1 MGQRNSDNSYKTNH
15 LMIRKTAYIFTFL
28 IFFVACTVTQNV
40 NVPSTSAPVVDE
52 NLVKNIEEFKAA
64 VKTLQPGDK
73 IILANGTW
81 TDAELKF
88 YGKGTAEKPITLT
101 VEEKGKVFLE
111 GQSNIRVG
119 GEYMYVEGL
128 VFRNGHTPS
137 GSVIAFRKDKE
148 MLCNNCRITECV
160 IDDYNSSERF
170 DSDYWV
176 EIYGKNNRFDHN
188 YLVGKRNRG
197 VTLAVRMKTEASHEN
212 FHQIDHNYFGYHPI
226 LGSNGG
232 ETLRVGT
239 SHYSMSNSNTT
250 VEDNYFEHCNGEL
263 EIISSKS
270 GQNTFRNNTFHEC
283 QGTLTMRHGNETL
296 VENNYFFA
304 NRKANTGGIRIINE
318 SQTVRNN
325 YLQGITGYRF
335 RGTLV
340 VMNGVPNSP
349 LNRYFQVKNSE
360 ASNNLIID
368 CDHIQLCA
376 GSDEERSA
384 TPIDTKMNNNIFYNT
399 KKDDIFTV
407 YDDISGI
414 EFDGNIVSPNVNFPK
429 NNGQILKKGFETKEI
444 EFVEKDGVKRSKA
457 YPNIGP
463 DPSKTIPGRN
473 NTGVSWYPK
482 KDYQIT
488 FATGKVIEVP
498 RGENVILEAVKKSAP
513 GDIIRL
519 TESGNYFEGK
529 SIEIP
534 HTITIEAAP
543 GLATRPEI
551 TFERTSLFNL
561 ENGGSLTLEGI
572 NFSGRDCDD
581 YSGNSVIRTSRYS
594 MINNYKLMI
603 RNCDFNDLDVNHSF
617 NVLRV
622 YKNTFADSILVDNC
636 NFNNIT
642 GHVFNLD
649 KEIEDVGIYNAENVV
664 ITNSTFK
671 DIGGVALN
679 LYRGGRDEST
689 FGPILDLHNT
699 TFDNVGH
706 DKRNKY
712 QAAMN
717 LHGVQLADMHD
728 LQFKDSKKINLH
740 LIVGEP
746 IIKLKN
752 IKLKNNEDIIS
763 NDDAYQRENIT
774 REK

>member
-1 MGQRNSDNSYKTNH
+1 MH
-15 LMIRKTAYIFTFL
+15 LKKTAK
-28 IFFVACTVTQNV
+28 C
-40 NVPSTSAPVVDE
+40 SA
-52 NLVKNIEEFKAA
+52 
-64 VKTLQPGDK
+64 
-73 IILANGTW
+73 
-81 TDAELKF
+81 
-88 YGKGTAEKPITLT
+88 
-101 VEEKGKVFLE
+101 
-111 GQSNIRVG
+111 
-119 GEYMYVEGL
+119 
-128 VFRNGHTPS
+128 
-137 GSVIAFRKDKE
+137 
-148 MLCNNCRITECV
+148 NCRVTECV
-160 IDDYNSSERF
+160 IEDYNPSERF

-188 YLVGKRNRG
+188 YLIGKRNRG
-197 VTLAVRMKTEASHEN
+197 VTLAVRMKTEESREN
-212 FHQIDHNYFGYHPI
+212 NHRIDHNYFGYRPI

-232 ETLRVGT
+232 ETLRIGT
-239 SHYSMSNSNTT
+239 SHYSLSNSNTL

-270 GQNTFRNNTFHEC
+270 CQNTFRNNTFYEC

-340 VMNGVPNSP
+340 VMNGVPDSP

-360 ASNNLIID
+360 ASNNLFID

-384 TPIDTKMNNNIFYNT
+384 TPIDTKMTNNIFYNT
-399 KKDDIFTV
+399 KKDDVFTV

-414 EFDGNIVSPNVNFPK
+414 EFDGNVVSPNIAFPGNK
-429 NNGQILKKGFETKEI
+429 GKVLGKGFAAQEI
-444 EFVEKDGVKRSKA
+444 EFVEKDGVKRSKSH
-457 YPNIGP
+457 PNIGP
-463 DPSKTIPGRN
+463 NPDKPIPGRY

-482 KDYQIT
+482 KDYQIR
-488 FATGKVIEVP
+488 FGTGKVIEVP
-498 RGENVILEAVKKSAP
+498 RGENTIFEAVKNSAP

-529 SIEIP
+529 AITIP

-543 GLATRPEI
+543 NLAERPEI

-649 KEIEDVGIYNAENVV
+649 KEIDDRGIYNVENMV

-671 DIGGVALN
+671 DIGGVVLS

-712 QAAMN
+712 QATMN

-728 LQFKDSKKINLH
+728 LEFKDSNKINLH

-746 IIKLKN
+746 IIKFKDVV
-752 IKLKNNEDIIS
+752 LKNNEDIVS
-763 NDDAYQRENIT
+763 NDDAFQQVNVKRE
-774 REK
+774 

>member
-1 MGQRNSDNSYKTNH
+1 MRV
-15 LMIRKTAYIFTFL
+15 YISISIILLFS
-28 IFFVACTVTQNV
+28 ACAQLNISTITEEKKLDGTLV
-40 NVPSTSAPVVDE
+40 N
-52 NLVKNIEEFKAA
+52 NIEEYKAA
-64 VKTLQPGDK
+64 VSNLKPGDK
-73 IILANGTW
+73 IVLANGTW
-81 TDAELKF
+81 TDTELKF
-88 YGKGTAEKPITLT
+88 YGKGTAEQPIILS
-101 VEEKGKVFLE
+101 VQEKGKVFLE
-111 GQSNIRVG
+111 GQSNIRIG
-119 GEYMYVEGL
+119 GEYMHVEGL

-148 MLCNNCRITECV
+148 MLCNNCRVTECV
-160 IDDYNSSERF
+160 IEDYNPSERF

-197 VTLAVRMKTEASHEN
+197 VTLAVRLKTEADREN
-212 FHQIDHNYFGYHPI
+212 YHQIDHNYFGYRPI

-239 SHYSMSNSNTT
+239 SHYSLSNSNTI
-250 VEDNYFEHCNGEL
+250 VEYNYFEHCNGEL

-270 GQNTFRNNTFHEC
+270 CQNTFRNNTFYES

-325 YLQGITGYRF
+325 YLQGITGHRF

-360 ASNNLIID
+360 TSNNLIID

-384 TPIDTKMNNNIFYNT
+384 TPIDTKITSNIFYNT
-399 KKDDIFTV
+399 KKDDVFTV

-414 EFDGNIVSPNVNFPK
+414 EFEENVVSPNIAFPK
-429 NNGQILKKGFETKEI
+429 NKGKELEKGFTAKTI
-444 EFVEKDGVKRSKA
+444 KFIEKDGVKRSKSH
-457 YPNIGP
+457 PNIGP
-463 DPSKTIPGRN
+463 DQSKPIPGRE

-482 KDYQIT
+482 KDYQIR
-488 FATGKVIEVP
+488 FGTGKVIEVP
-498 RGENVILEAVKKSAP
+498 HGENAIFNAVKKSKP

-529 SIEIP
+529 AITIP

-543 GLATRPEI
+543 NLTKRPEI

-572 NFSGRDCDD
+572 NFSGRNCGD
-581 YSGNSVIRTSRYS
+581 YSGNSIVCTSRYS

-617 NVLRV
+617 NVLKV
-622 YKNTFADSILVDNC
+622 YKNTFADSILVENC
-636 NFNNIT
+636 RFNNIT

-649 KEIEDVGIYNAENVV
+649 KEIDDRGIYNVENMV
-664 ITNSTFK
+664 IRDCTFK
-671 DIGGVALN
+671 DIGGVALS

-699 TFDNVGH
+699 SFDNVGH

-712 QAAMN
+712 QATMN
-717 LHGVQLADMHD
+717 LHGVQIADMRK
-728 LQFKDSKKINLH
+728 LEFKDSKKINLH

-746 IIKLKN
+746 IIEFRDVL
-752 IKLKNNEDIIS
+752 LKNNEDIVS
-763 NDDAYQRENIT
+763 NDDAFQQINVT
-774 REK
+774 RE